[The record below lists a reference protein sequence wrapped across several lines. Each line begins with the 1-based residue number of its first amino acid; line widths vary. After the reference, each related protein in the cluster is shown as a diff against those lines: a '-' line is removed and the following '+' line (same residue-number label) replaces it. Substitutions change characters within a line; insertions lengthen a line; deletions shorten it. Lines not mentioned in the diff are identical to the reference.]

1 MPEFFVPDIWVK
13 GGLLAPDHRKAMGVS
28 LWLYLY
34 ILRLVRFDGP
44 GAGQTPKE
52 RPYRHTDAA
61 AAMGVDVRSIK
72 REFEHLADTGYIG
85 AARTRYGLHVTV
97 NKYVPLSGRI
107 RRHPSRSVTNA
118 PSGPAPEVTKVS
130 SREDRNVTSAPTSE
144 VTEMSTRS
152 DVSVHE
158 KWRFCPEE
166 VTEVSLPY
174 IRSRATTDSTES
186 TVQVGETRAHAR
198 EAAHTPESIRL
209 YCHLRQTSLSQTQAN
224 AIRATV
230 AEDPESLATWRRAV
244 EACEANGIGKGNVK
258 CALDWHAKGIPEKYR
273 LPGTPGSPGAN
284 GQLAAR
290 HPAPERPQL
299 TAEQEAASDAARER
313 ARAEMTDRGLIGKYA
328 QIGRLPT

>member
-1 MPEFFVPDIWVK
+1 MPEFVTPDVWVK
-13 GGLLAPDHRKAMGVS
+13 GGLLEGKHINAMGEAV
-28 LWLYLY
+28 WLYMYFQSRVRRTGEHAGTLPPGLLY
-34 ILRLVRFDGP
+34 QHRDAVEALGVPRRRV
-44 GAGQTPKE
+44 E
-52 RPYRHTDAA
+52 RWFAALTATDAPYIVA
-61 AAMGVDVRSIK
+61 TRRRLGYEIAITKYEDLRERANQRRS
-72 REFEHLADTGYIG
+72 RPAETG
-85 AARTRYGLHVTV
+85 A
-97 NKYVPLSGRI
+97 S
-107 RRHPSRSVTNA
+107 
-118 PSGPAPEVTKVS
+118 
-130 SREDRNVTSAPTSE
+130 SE
-144 VTEMSTRS
+144 VEIRQNEHSDTPNSVRRYANSGSRPAETGASSEAYIKEAHAVKQLNRLTE
-152 DVSVHE
+152 
-158 KWRFCPEE
+158 
-166 VTEVSLPY
+166 
-174 IRSRATTDSTES
+174 
-186 TVQVGETRAHAR
+186 QQGETRAHAR

-299 TAEQEAASDAARER
+299 TAKQEAASDAARER